1 MARTYWV
8 PMVANAIRIIEVFFG
23 AGRDLSLQEIHAQTS
38 VAKTSVLRILST
50 LEKLGYVHKVPETG
64 RFYLGSKIA
73 RAARRVVPGTDLVRI
88 ARPELEKLRDQFD
101 ETVNLGALQNGDV
114 VYLEILE
121 SRQSFRMVADIGCA
135 APLHS
140 TSVGKCVLAF
150 PPDGQEGT
158 PIKQIKLS
166 RFTRNTITSRLAL
179 AKTISRV
186 RAQGYATD
194 IEENEL
200 GASCIGVPIL
210 DMNFRTFAVLSVS
223 GPSARIRKNRN
234 QIVKALKETASAIA
248 DRLGIA

>member
-8 PMVANAIRIIEVFFG
+8 PMVANAIRIIELFFS
-23 AGRDLSLQEIHAQTS
+23 AGRDLSLQEIHAQTG

-73 RAARRVVPGTDLVRI
+73 RAARLVVPGTDLARI
-88 ARPELEKLRDQFD
+88 ARPQLEKLRDQFD
-101 ETVNLGALQNGDV
+101 ETVNLAALQNGQV

-121 SRQSFRMVADIGCA
+121 SRQSFRMTADIGSA

-140 TSVGKCVLAF
+140 TAVGKCVLAF
-150 PPDGQEGT
+150 PPDGQVGMPLT
-158 PIKQIKLS
+158 QIKFT
-166 RFTRNTITSRLAL
+166 RFTRNTIPTRAAL
-179 AKTISRV
+179 AKSVSKV
-186 RAQGYATD
+186 RAKGYATD

-210 DMNFRTFAVLSVS
+210 DLNFRALAVLSIS

-234 QIVKALKETASAIA
+234 QIIQELKQTAGLIA

>member
-23 AGRDLSLQEIHAQTS
+23 AGRDLSLQEIHAQTN

-50 LEKLGYVHKVPETG
+50 LEKLGYVHKVPDTG
-64 RFYLGSKIA
+64 RFYLGSKIV

-101 ETVNLGALQNGDV
+101 ETVNLGALQNGEV
-114 VYLEILE
+114 VYLEIVE
-121 SRQSFRMVADIGCA
+121 SRQSFRMAADIGGA
-135 APLHS
+135 AAWHS
-140 TSVGKCVLAF
+140 TAVGKCVLAF
-150 PPDGQEGT
+150 PPEGQDET
-158 PIKQIKLS
+158 SIKRIKLN

-179 AKTISRV
+179 TKSISRV

-234 QIVKALKETASAIA
+234 QIVKALKETANAIA

>member
-1 MARTYWV
+1 
-8 PMVANAIRIIEVFFG
+8 
-23 AGRDLSLQEIHAQTS
+23 
-38 VAKTSVLRILST
+38 
-50 LEKLGYVHKVPETG
+50 
-64 RFYLGSKIA
+64 
-73 RAARRVVPGTDLVRI
+73 
-88 ARPELEKLRDQFD
+88 
-101 ETVNLGALQNGDV
+101 
-114 VYLEILE
+114 
-121 SRQSFRMVADIGCA
+121 
-135 APLHS
+135 
-140 TSVGKCVLAF
+140 LAF